1 MSAAALAP
9 DRRARIQAAW
19 DKRRFARIAS
29 AWDNR
34 KLHGLDTGIF
44 APLPKR
50 GTKGGEQIAWA
61 FPDHL
66 TRASDGSLAR
76 AFVAMGLT
84 RRLLAAP
91 RYATPLWYESR
102 LPPAHGPSSDF
113 SLDWP
118 VFLMDNPFWFTAAHV
133 KATNLALDALPA
145 GVLGPASHA
154 QVLRM
159 APDRHEVWV
168 CTVSGDWITQ
178 SRGAKGRSFVSLGQ
192 YIWAV
197 SEFEAA
203 RRLCRA
209 NGYRGVPRV
218 GDLR

>member
-1 MSAAALAP
+1 MSAALAP
-9 DRRARIQAAW
+9 DRRAKIQAAW
-19 DKRRFARIAS
+19 DKHRFARIAS

-34 KLHGLDTGIF
+34 KPHCLDTGIY
-44 APLPKR
+44 APLPRR

-61 FPDHL
+61 FPEHL
-66 TRASDGSLAR
+66 TKESDGSLAR

-84 RRLLAAP
+84 RRLLAAS
-91 RYATPLWYESR
+91 RYATPLWYEAR
-102 LPPAHGPSSDF
+102 LRSNAVQDDMM
-113 SLDWP
+113 DWP
-118 VFLMDNPFWFTAAHV
+118 VFLMDTPFWFTAAHA

-145 GVLGPASHA
+145 GVFGPASHA
-154 QVLRM
+154 EVLRM
-159 APDRHEVWV
+159 APDRHEVWI

-209 NGYRGVPRV
+209 NGWKGVLRV

>member
-1 MSAAALAP
+1 VSAAALAL
-9 DRRARIQAAW
+9 DL
-19 DKRRFARIAS
+19 AS
-29 AWDNR
+29 
-34 KLHGLDTGIF
+34 HGLDTGIY

-61 FPDHL
+61 FPEHL
-66 TRASDGSLAR
+66 TKESDGSLAR

-84 RRLLAAP
+84 RRLLAAS
-91 RYATPLWYESR
+91 RYATPLWYEAR
-102 LPPAHGPSSDF
+102 LRINAVRDDMM
-113 SLDWP
+113 DWP
-118 VFLMDNPFWFTAAHV
+118 VFLMDTPFWFTAAHA

-145 GVLGPASHA
+145 GVFGPASHA
-154 QVLRM
+154 EVLRM